1 MSVRVHPDRLLLPLC
16 DTVTDQRQPIRR
28 TSYIRA
34 TSSQHYT
41 TRRVVSLYVCYF
53 RYATT
58 PSYDEAQIKLYNF
71 LRLLLITDRCYGCY
85 DKQNRGPEV
94 NQAGPN

>member
-53 RYATT
+53 QYATT
-58 PSYDEAQIKLYNF
+58 TPPYGKAQVKLLDSC
-71 LRLLLITDRCYGCY
+71 LRQLLISAATGVIMI
-85 DKQNRGPEV
+85 NRTGVPISR
-94 NQAGPN
+94 